1 MNTFHSTRNTHIE
14 QRNAL
19 KSACYEVLKAF
30 EDQVLTTGEVT
41 ELVKAEYPDLVD
53 FIDAPQSDKSPVSS
67 VLFQIASNTKGQ
79 FTFIKNVRKGEYVFT
94 TKRVPTRNDIMTYNP
109 SLRNKKKGVQRR
121 VAEPVTEN
129 VTENVTESVT
139 VQLPAI
145 SNAPHF
151 SFVGKIDGQLVIK
164 DERENLYVVQPAK
177 LA

>member
-1 MNTFHSTRNTHIE
+1 MNTFHSTHTTHLAL
-14 QRNAL
+14 RNAL
-19 KSACYEVLKAF
+19 KEACYEVLKTF

-94 TKRVPTRNDIMTYNP
+94 KKRVPTRTDIMTYNP
-109 SLRNKKKGVQRR
+109 SLRNKKKKGVQTR
-121 VAEPVTEN
+121 VAEP
-129 VTENVTESVT
+129 VTESVT